1 MTTPTLML
9 HPSARHNV
17 KVGVVSDTHG
27 YVDPRLA
34 GLLEGVD
41 LILHAGDICGS
52 HVVSALEEI
61 APVVAVSGNNDVKTD
76 TGAYPQEVVLELA
89 GRRIQLTHRYKV
101 PAHDDHHEAL
111 RCQEAGLAA
120 VVFGHSHRAV
130 NAVVGGTL
138 FFNPGACCKPRFRDI
153 PSIGLLNADQ
163 EGIKGEIIPL

>member
-1 MTTPTLML
+1 MLL
-9 HPSARHNV
+9 HPNASHSV

-27 YVDPRLA
+27 YVNSRLA

-52 HVVSALEEI
+52 HVISALEEI
-61 APVVAVSGNNDVKTD
+61 AHVVAVSGNNDVKTD
-76 TGAYPQEVVLELA
+76 TCTYPPEVVLELA
-89 GRRIQLTHRYKV
+89 GQRIQLMHQYKMPV
-101 PAHDDHHEAL
+101 REDHDEVL

-130 NAVVGGTL
+130 NAMLGGIL

-153 PSIGLLNADQ
+153 PSIGLLNVDP
-163 EGIKGEIIPL
+163 EGIRGEILLL